1 MTNLQRS
8 GTTMPTKNTPP
19 SDPLFRSSLRELKWI
34 IVIWLASF
42 IWVIGYC
49 WLFGYSPDQPI
60 ALVFGIPSWAFWG
73 IFAPW
78 GLATAVSCWF
88 ALTQMQDHPLDLDGT
103 DEQTEAT
110 DA

>member
-1 MTNLQRS
+1 
-8 GTTMPTKNTPP
+8 MPTKNTPP
-19 SDPLFRSSLRELKWI
+19 SDSLFRSSLRELKWI
-34 IVIWLASF
+34 IVIWLANF

-60 ALVFGIPSWAFWG
+60 ALTLGIPSWAFWG

-78 GLATAVSCWF
+78 GLATAVSCGF
-88 ALTQMQDHPLDLDGT
+88 ALTQMQDHPLNLDGT